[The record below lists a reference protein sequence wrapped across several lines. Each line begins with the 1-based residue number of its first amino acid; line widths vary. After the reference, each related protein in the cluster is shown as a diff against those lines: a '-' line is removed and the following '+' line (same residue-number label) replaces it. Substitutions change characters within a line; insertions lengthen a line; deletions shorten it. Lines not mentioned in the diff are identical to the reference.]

1 MIEQIKAVIISELQ
15 SRIDEIK
22 SEIDEK
28 YPNLKL
34 LEKDL
39 VRALNEKNG
48 LQEFGKEKDITNF
61 PIPNHPKKSFSFIQ
75 RHITRRNEYQEQLKQ
90 YNEIKNLHDKEDKFN
105 SIQFAKK
112 LEESMAKISSPELFA
127 ELEDKQAKLAKVK
140 SAQHL
145 NELGMDL
152 EKLFKY
158 AEKKGIPIVLGPDDK
173 FLMEDI
179 KQEGDSKEVREKRKK
194 EYSDLSALMGVH
206 KTNFAPI
213 GSKIR
218 SDRECGVIYKEKI
231 LINGEEYEYTY
242 PFERN
247 TVHMAINHEVSPN
260 DGGNWNKCKYAVL
273 CPITDIPLD
282 QIGDMTAAD
291 TYTNGG
297 IVLSSKTWILC
308 PASEVKRVQ
317 QNNPNV
323 HVIGYEGDYVKDYPA
338 VIMSALGYRIEKG
351 NAYSFTDP
359 ASNAAYKA
367 LVEKNGKQTT
377 AHRNSATGKN
387 ERMLTNINRF
397 VAICGVVKD
406 KGLVTND
413 QNKDEV
419 LPDFCKGIK
428 DIFELIF
435 ETEGLK
441 EGEDKREVNL
451 KNNNYIKIL
460 FKKLQEEGI
469 IISKTYETMFKKIK
483 EIGLSEFAGLKNLD
497 SIFSELEGLSEEEQ
511 LEIEQ
516 LKQNFKVIE
525 ESPKGRDYG
534 NDDKKKLI
542 LDFFG
547 KIVLDSI
554 EKSRDE
560 RTAIDLNRNDS
571 EEPSL

>member
-15 SRIDEIK
+15 ARIDEINL
-22 SEIDEK
+22 EIDEK

-34 LEKDL
+34 LEGDL
-39 VRALNEKNG
+39 VRALDEKNG
-48 LQEFGKEKDITNF
+48 LQEFGKEKDITNL

-75 RHITRRNEYQEQLKQ
+75 RHITRRKEYQEQLKK
-90 YNEIKNLHDKEDKFN
+90 YNEIKNLHDKEDKVN
-105 SIQFAKK
+105 SIEFAKE

-173 FLMEDI
+173 FLMEDR
-179 KQEGDSKEVREKRKK
+179 KQEDSEEIRKKRKE

-218 SDRECGVIYKEKI
+218 TDRECGVIYKEKI

-260 DGGNWNKCKYAVL
+260 DGGNWDKCKYAVL

-282 QIGDMTAAD
+282 QIADMTPAD

-323 HVIGYEGDYVKDYPA
+323 HVIGYEGDCVKDYPA

-351 NAYSFTDP
+351 NAYSFNDP
-359 ASNAAYKA
+359 VSNDAYRA
-367 LVEKNGKQTT
+367 LVEKNGKQTN

-387 ERMLTNINRF
+387 ERLLKNINRF

-419 LPDFCKGIK
+419 LPDFCKKIK

-435 ETEGLK
+435 ETDGLK

-483 EIGLSEFAGLKNLD
+483 EIGLSEFADLKNLD

-516 LKQNFKVIE
+516 LKQNFKAID
-525 ESPKGRDYG
+525 ESRI
-534 NDDKKKLI
+534 NNSDDKKKLI

-571 EEPSL
+571 EEPSR